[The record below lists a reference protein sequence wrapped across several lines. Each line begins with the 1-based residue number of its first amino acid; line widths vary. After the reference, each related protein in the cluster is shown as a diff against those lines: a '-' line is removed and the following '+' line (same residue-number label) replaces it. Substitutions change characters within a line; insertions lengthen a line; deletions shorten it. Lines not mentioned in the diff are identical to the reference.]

1 MTAKSSS
8 NNSRGWP
15 PVTTLIPSSSKLC
28 AAGFSSKG
36 LPSLTVTIAPKRSNK
51 RAADSPDLAKP
62 NTRTFL
68 FSNCFTNFMISS
80 LHFYHS
86 LFYLFLA
93 KLKSPKGFKNHV
105 SVYFF
110 CLVVILEISTKAR

>member
-1 MTAKSSS
+1 
-8 NNSRGWP
+8 
-15 PVTTLIPSSSKLC
+15 
-28 AAGFSSKG
+28 
-36 LPSLTVTIAPKRSNK
+36 
-51 RAADSPDLAKP
+51 
-62 NTRTFL
+62 
-68 FSNCFTNFMISS
+68 MISS